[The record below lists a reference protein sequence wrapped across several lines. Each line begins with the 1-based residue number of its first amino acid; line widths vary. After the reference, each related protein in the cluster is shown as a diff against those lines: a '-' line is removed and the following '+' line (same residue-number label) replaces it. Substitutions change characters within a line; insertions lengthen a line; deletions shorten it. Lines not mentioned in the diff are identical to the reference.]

1 MPNYLGTESYFGKEF
16 AKPISNSQL
25 PGASGDEIHTGNEKL
40 KGLHQQVLPFILR
53 RDKQQVL
60 KELPPKVISNIP
72 CMLGPEQSRLYASF
86 CASPEAKEALNIL
99 HKALLPGD
107 SIRKG
112 GSGNH
117 ECYFDENSLGNQVLK
132 SMLYLR
138 LLCTHPVL
146 VSSKNKVTKN
156 TKTGVI
162 TSKPTDLV
170 GNGEYARLDCSGKLS
185 ILNELLRSAGIFHR
199 ELTAADNDDSAIYLL
214 DPPPGSST
222 VSNEF
227 ASSFTDK
234 EGGGNSDISVGEC
247 GFNTGLDSLQSSS
260 KCLIFAQFTQS
271 LDVVEQFLFEPHMP
285 SLRYLRLDGRVPV
298 ADRSAIV
305 DQFNQDE
312 SIKVLL
318 LTTRIGGLG
327 LNLTGTC
334 HLLNFVVVI
343 YDPVVFSYGSCICC
357 KHSLYSQAP
366 IL

>member
-60 KELPPKVISNIP
+60 KELPPKVISTIP
-72 CMLGPEQSRLYASF
+72 CQLGPEQSRLYSAF
-86 CASPEAKEALNIL
+86 CSSPEAREALKIL
-99 HKALLPGD
+99 QKALVPGD
-107 SIRKG
+107 SVINS
-112 GSGNH
+112 GSDNH
-117 ECYFDENSLGNQVLK
+117 ASYFDENSLGNQVLK

-146 VSSKNKVTKN
+146 VSSKNSMTKKTKN
-156 TKTGVI
+156 DVI
-162 TSKPTDLV
+162 TSNPTDLV

-214 DPPPGSST
+214 DPLPGASA

-234 EGGGNSDISVGEC
+234 ESGGNSDISGVEC
-247 GFNTGLDSLQSSS
+247 GLNNGQDSLQSSS

-298 ADRSAIV
+298 SDRSRIV
-305 DQFNQDE
+305 DQFNQDD

-334 HLLNFVVVI
+334 NLRIFVAVI
-343 YDPVVFSYGSCICC
+343 YDLVVFSYGSCICW